1 MELLT
6 DNDFINVITAD
17 NLIYELKNNN
27 NITIT
32 KIHIDSK
39 CNWPCHHKTIITFS
53 NGIVINAK
61 LCDIT
66 IKKYCK
72 ELLDPVIK
80 SHFYPQRY
88 LKSVFKSRVNDDD
101 IIYTNKDYLN
111 DSFINRCFNYFT

>member
-1 MELLT
+1 MKLLT
-6 DNDFINVITAD
+6 DDDFLDVITAD
-17 NLIYELKNNN
+17 NLIYKLKNN

-66 IKKYCK
+66 IKKYCRD
-72 ELLDPVIK
+72 LLEPVIK
-80 SHFYPQRY
+80 SHFYPQSLIKY
-88 LKSVFKSRVNDDD
+88 IFKSRVNDDD
-101 IIYTNKDYLN
+101 IIYTNKDYN
-111 DSFINRCFNYFT
+111 SFINRCFNYFT